1 MLVTRYSALFLAA
14 ALLGGG
20 GCSHMAAAPANA
32 EAINAD
38 SSANRARSTGPTLIV
53 DTHIDAPFRLHRA
66 YADLAQAV
74 PTRDFDY
81 PRAKAGGLNG
91 AFMSIYIPAA
101 VDEAGEGAA
110 LADKLIDDME
120 ALVATNPD
128 KFAIATCAA
137 DIQTQ
142 ANRGV
147 ISLPLGMENGGPM
160 ATSPEALGHFFNR
173 GIRYVTLA
181 HSKSNALS
189 DSSYDPNEVI
199 GGLSV
204 TGKTLVAR
212 MNELGIMI
220 DVSHISDAA
229 FEQVI
234 DLSKAPVIASHSSLR
249 HFVPGFHRNMSDAM
263 VQRLAAAGGVI
274 QINFGSSFVS
284 AQARAYSDT
293 ARQAMLDYQQSRGL
307 ARDAEEM
314 AAFRARY
321 RQENPY
327 PFATLDTVLDHIDR
341 TVALAGIDAVGIGS
355 DYDGV
360 GDTLPV
366 GLKDVSTYPNLM
378 AGLRE
383 RGYSQQDIDKI
394 MGGNLLRVWRAVEA
408 YAATR
413 GTAVQCAG

>member
-160 ATSPEALGHFFNR
+160 ATSPEALGHFFNH

-181 HSKSNALS
+181 HSKSNACLIVLRPQRVLGRPRLRQNPGRTDERFRHHDRRVLS
-189 DSSYDPNEVI
+189 GRPSR
-199 GGLSV
+199 LS
-204 TGKTLVAR
+204 T
-212 MNELGIMI
+212 
-220 DVSHISDAA
+220 
-229 FEQVI
+229 
-234 DLSKAPVIASHSSLR
+234 
-249 HFVPGFHRNMSDAM
+249 
-263 VQRLAAAGGVI
+263 
-274 QINFGSSFVS
+274 
-284 AQARAYSDT
+284 
-293 ARQAMLDYQQSRGL
+293 
-307 ARDAEEM
+307 
-314 AAFRARY
+314 
-321 RQENPY
+321 
-327 PFATLDTVLDHIDR
+327 
-341 TVALAGIDAVGIGS
+341 
-355 DYDGV
+355 
-360 GDTLPV
+360 
-366 GLKDVSTYPNLM
+366 
-378 AGLRE
+378 
-383 RGYSQQDIDKI
+383 
-394 MGGNLLRVWRAVEA
+394 
-408 YAATR
+408 
-413 GTAVQCAG
+413 